1 MSFKGSKVDKLSS
14 AKYFINPFQRLAGR
28 NGSSFDHKISFTQ
41 GLSLSSAKMRSGLG
55 SLIGSNHFVIKYRR
69 PNG

>member
-1 MSFKGSKVDKLSS
+1 
-14 AKYFINPFQRLAGR
+14 
-28 NGSSFDHKISFTQ
+28 SFTQ

-69 PNG
+69 PNGLAEASLQNILTNGNISGACPWAGRDRRS